1 MENVDQ
7 KTHYNA
13 QERNSEELFLS
24 QAVKDL
30 KQGLTVYVYRDYI
43 LSNLMLMF
51 KNLDVKRYD
60 FYWEVN
66 NKEVR

>member
-51 KNLDVKRYD
+51 KNLDVKRYA